1 MRLAAAAVHLLT
13 ATGAVWALLA
23 LRAVHEGDYNAMFVW
38 LGVALIVDAVDG
50 PLARR
55 VEVAT
60 ALPRFSGTRLD
71 RIVDYLT
78 YVVVPAYALSVAEI
92 LPEDFRLA
100 AAIVILLSSLFH
112 VADRESKTEEGFFVG
127 FPAIW
132 NIVCLYLFALGLP
145 PFAALGV
152 VVLFAAATFVPL
164 LCVHPFRVVAL
175 RPVTIFVTLVWGMAA
190 TVAVMQPFPSP
201 LWVKVA
207 LLGTASYLMAIGLLR
222 ALRGS
227 PLDHPPSP

>member
-23 LRAVHEGDYNAMFVW
+23 LRAVHAGDYNTMFAW
-38 LGVALIVDAVDG
+38 LGVALVVDAVDG

-55 VEVAT
+55 VGVT
-60 ALPRFSGTRLD
+60 TVLPRFSGTRLD
-71 RIVDYLT
+71 LIVDYLT

-92 LPEDFRLA
+92 LPADFRLA
-100 AAIVILLSSLFH
+100 AAIVIVVTSLFH

-145 PFAALGV
+145 PFAALGA
-152 VVLFAAATFVPL
+152 VLVFAAATFLPI

-175 RPVTIFVTLVWGMAA
+175 RPVTVVVTLLWGVGA
-190 TVAVMQPFPSP
+190 TVAVLQPFPSA
-201 LWVKVA
+201 LWVNVA
-207 LLGTASYLMAIGLLR
+207 LLGTASYLLAIGLIR
-222 ALRGS
+222 AFRGQPLGRPHS
-227 PLDHPPSP
+227 P